1 MLRNLQILQDFAPDT
16 RKYLDTSAQPRTGVQ
31 HTYIYKYIYTN
42 IYIPLSIDMDKGN
55 MTYMEI
61 QSSSAGT
68 SK

>member
-16 RKYLDTSAQPRTGVQ
+16 RKFLDTSAQPRTGIQ

-42 IYIPLSIDMDKGN
+42 IYHIDMDKGN